1 MDNEKVKV
9 LILDG
14 YLDEP
19 AALGV
24 PPYISPIVR
33 AMAGAAIDTGADVS
47 YMSIDDIRDGDSLPK
62 AALMA
67 MVGGNSV
74 PGRYL
79 RSMPAS
85 VKEMQTIIEG
95 FSGFIILGG
104 SAADSS
110 LRENVNVATKCD
122 LAAAIYD
129 ILLTGE
135 SGGRTRSL
143 DEWNRWMSLGAYVVK
158 HHRDH
163 PQPLIAEVETYR
175 GCHRYASG
183 GCKFCIEPLKGKP
196 LFREPAD
203 IIAEVSALK
212 KNGVRNVRLGGQ
224 TCIVS
229 YKAEGSG
236 VPRPNV
242 DAMRELFTG
251 LKALELDVLHVDN
264 GNPSV
269 ISSYPK
275 ESEEVLS
282 IISECCTSGNV
293 IALGMESADLDV
305 VKANNLNST
314 PDQVLEAIRIINKV
328 GRERGENGMPRLL
341 PGVNIIAG
349 LEGESEH
356 TYAKNLD
363 LLRSVKDE
371 GLLLRR
377 INIRQVIDSRREYD
391 VKVDRKSFQRFKEQ
405 VREEIDLSMLHEMLP
420 FGTVLRNVYMELH
433 QGALTFG
440 RQIGSYPILVSVP
453 YKLELES
460 FHDVAIIDWGFRSV
474 TAIEFPFDINN
485 SPLSAIAAL
494 PGIGK
499 KRAATLF
506 TKQPIQ
512 DIGHFRSIINDDN
525 VTDTLAPLL
534 IFTSGKGK

>member
-1 MDNEKVKV
+1 MIV
-9 LILDG
+9 DG

-24 PPYISPIVR
+24 PPYISPMVR
-33 AMAGAAIDTGADVS
+33 AMAGAALNAGAKVD
-47 YMSIDDIRDGDSLPK
+47 YISIDQIRSGTVLPK
-62 AALMA
+62 ADMLAII
-67 MVGGNSV
+67 GGNSV

-79 RSMPAS
+79 RTMPAS
-85 VKEMQTIIEG
+85 INELEKIIESY
-95 FSGFIILGG
+95 SGFIILGG
-104 SAADSS
+104 SATDSR
-110 LRENVNVATKCD
+110 LRDIVNVTAAGD
-122 LAAAIYD
+122 IAAAIFD
-129 ILLTGE
+129 LIENGE
-135 SGGRTRSL
+135 SDDRRRTL
-143 DEWNRWMSLGAYVVK
+143 DEWNRWMILGADIVK
-158 HHRDH
+158 KHRDY
-163 PQPLIAEVETYR
+163 PQPLIADVETFR
-175 GCHRYASG
+175 GCHRYLSG
-183 GCKFCIEPLKGKP
+183 GCSFCIEPLKGKP
-196 LFREPAD
+196 LFREPED
-203 IIAEVSALK
+203 IIAEIEILK

-229 YKAEGSG
+229 YRAEGEG

-242 DAMRELFTG
+242 DAVKELFKG
-251 LKALELDVLHVDN
+251 LKALDLDVLHVDN

-328 GRERGENGMPRLL
+328 GCERGENGMPRLL
-341 PGVNIIAG
+341 PGINIIAG

-391 VKVDRKSFQRFKEQ
+391 VKVDRKRFQRFKEQ

-453 YKLELES
+453 YKLDLES

-485 SPLSAIAAL
+485 APLSAIAAL

-506 TKQPIQ
+506 TRQPIQ
-512 DIGHFRSIINDDN
+512 DIGHLRSIINDAK
-525 VTDTLAPLL
+525 VTETLAPLL